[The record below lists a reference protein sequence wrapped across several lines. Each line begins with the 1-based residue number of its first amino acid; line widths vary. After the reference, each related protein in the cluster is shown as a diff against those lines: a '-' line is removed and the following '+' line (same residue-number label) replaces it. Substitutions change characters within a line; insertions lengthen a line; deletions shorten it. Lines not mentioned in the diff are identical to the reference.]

1 VLRSAFDGLPV
12 LESEGAIFEAA
23 RRPRSLVTVS
33 KGVRELWLSV
43 AQGQDC
49 AQYRAHAVAAWHA
62 LTAVP
67 VQPLGVVRLY
77 HAARGAAVARRA
89 AEQLTGDAQDLA
101 S

>member
-1 VLRSAFDGLPV
+1 
-12 LESEGAIFEAA
+12 
-23 RRPRSLVTVS
+23 
-33 KGVRELWLSV
+33 
-43 AQGQDC
+43 
-49 AQYRAHAVAAWHA
+49 
-62 LTAVP
+62 VP

>member
-1 VLRSAFDGLPV
+1 MARTDPVTLIEATEKQPHGRVLVCA
-12 LESEGAIFEAA
+12 EQEG
-23 RRPRSLVTVS
+23 VS

-43 AQGQDC
+43 ARGQDC

-89 AEQLTGDAQDLA
+89 AEQLTGNAQDLA